1 MMRRG
6 LVPRPAGADG
16 GMMWAIVK
24 RSVATARAAGFVFLF
39 AVKN

>member
-1 MMRRG
+1 
-6 LVPRPAGADG
+6 V
-16 GMMWAIVK
+16 WAIVK